1 MDADKLV
8 KAYIKIRTAKEE
20 LVEKHEEELAK
31 LQEQMAV
38 IEAELLELCKE
49 TGQDGGKTQFGTFT
63 RTVKTRYWTNDWGSM
78 YQFIS
83 ENNALDLLEQRLHQ
97 TNLKQ
102 FLKDNPDKMP
112 AGLNADSKYSILV
125 RRAKPQVP

>member
-20 LVEKHEEELAK
+20 LVKKHEEELAK